1 MEADVFVKL
10 DAVFTRYV
18 EQQAWQQ
25 AVQNRMT
32 AASIAHRHGR
42 TDLFNKYLKQAIALA
57 DKKGLERL
65 ELDARIQGFTYWLM
79 QDLSGK
85 RQDELGVELSYKLNL
100 NDAPEP
106 SGPLAEKLNDYSK
119 SALDA
124 YKELISNLHQSGLSC
139 KDSLLKDSLT
149 LAKEKTIAFA
159 LIQLSGEFEEALDL
173 LKNGKAE
180 TVTPEVTERIQTAA
194 QQARIETK
202 LICNSLRVDMCLL
215 VAEQCRKLGDADTAE
230 GLFKT
235 AEQFSEDLPE
245 KRVTLYMTWADYY
258 DGQGQIQKAIDYA
271 NKANEAAGQIS
282 MDALKE
288 QAAGKLNTLLARGKT
303 VVLESHGPGFT
314 ERVMSA
320 LDQAHQ
326 FFLASRFEDSLKSCE
341 IALEQA
347 ISPQLRRAVLR
358 EREIALY
365 ELGRFTEVETDL
377 NECISLISDELSSD
391 QSVETGAFDQRILEE
406 EDLYLMKAYLMA
418 KIGRSTDSWVIAEQ
432 GRSHRLKQEIA
443 TSSDFPITQ
452 FEDANFDTIRDWL
465 HSERAAM
472 LCFGVTRW
480 GTLALTAGP
489 DDTEPTAQI
498 LDRFTGSKLEALLG
512 KKLESQ
518 DKENSQASTPIIL
531 ESIPGLSVGLIHP
544 LSERLAAITQRARIL
559 YIVPDWFL
567 YYAPFAALTLADHRM
582 LIDLCPLAFTS
593 SCTILRWS
601 ASRQM
606 ETTSQNCLA
615 VAVGKDTEGYEFRN
629 HLTQIGTVPW
639 GQAIYRLEDD
649 AATAAAVARLAPYFP
664 VLYFVCHGSL
674 DTKVRDIM
682 AASQLKLAGAGE
694 HPLTARDISQWK
706 LQADLV
712 FLNSCQSG
720 RFRLKARTDVNGLV
734 RAFIL
739 AGARSLI
746 APLIHVQPKP
756 AGDLAQAFFQAWL
769 TGANKAEALRKA
781 QFAARQAADQKDKN
795 LMDWATYRLFG
806 YFR

>member
-10 DAVFTRYV
+10 DAVFTRYI
-18 EQQAWQQ
+18 EQPAWQQ

-42 TDLFNKYLKQAIALA
+42 TDLFDQYSQQAIDLA
-57 DKKGLERL
+57 ATHHLERL
-65 ELDARIQGFTYWLM
+65 ELSARIQRFTYWLM

-85 RQDELGVELSYKLNL
+85 RQDELEVELSYKPNR

-106 SGPLAEKLNDYSK
+106 SGLLAEELDKHSK

-124 YKELISNLHQSGLSC
+124 YTLISKPHQSGLSC
-139 KDSLLKDSLT
+139 KDSLLEDSLT
-149 LAKEKTIAFA
+149 LAKQKTIAFG
-159 LIQLSGEFEEALDL
+159 LNQLSGEFEEVLDL
-173 LKNGKAE
+173 LKNGKTE
-180 TVTPEVTERIQTAA
+180 TLTDEVSERIQRAA
-194 QQARIETK
+194 QQARSETER
-202 LICNSLRVDMCLL
+202 ICNSLRVDMCLL
-215 VAEQCRKLGDADTAE
+215 LAERCRKLRDADTAE

-245 KRVTLYMTWADYY
+245 KRVTLYMTWADHYE
-258 DGQGQIQKAIDYA
+258 GQGQIQKAIDYA
-271 NKANEAAGQIS
+271 NKAKEAAGQINV
-282 MDALKE
+282 DALKE
-288 QAAGKLNTLLARGKT
+288 QAAGKLQTLLVRDQEE
-303 VVLESHGPGFT
+303 VPNLCQGPGAT
-314 ERVMSA
+314 ERVMSV

-326 FFLASRFEDSLKSCE
+326 FLLAGRFEDSLKSCE
-341 IALEQA
+341 IALDQA

-358 EREIALY
+358 ERAIALY

-443 TSSDFPITQ
+443 TSRDFPSAQ

-465 HSERAAM
+465 HSEQAAM

-480 GTLALTAGP
+480 GTLVLTAGP
-489 DDTEPTAQI
+489 DDTEPTAEI
-498 LDRFTGSKLEALLG
+498 LDQFTGSKLEALLG

-518 DKENSQASTPIIL
+518 EQTLVSNSIIV
-531 ESIPGLSVGLIHP
+531 ESITGLSVGLIHP
-544 LSERLAAITQRARIL
+544 LSERLVAITQGARVL
-559 YIVPDWFL
+559 YIVPDSFL

-629 HLTQIGTVPW
+629 HLTQISTAPW
-639 GQAIYRLEDD
+639 GQDIHRLEDE
-649 AATAAAVARLAPYFP
+649 AATTAEIARLAPNFP
-664 VLYFVCHGSL
+664 VLYFVCHGRL
-674 DTKVRDIM
+674 DTNVRDIM
-682 AASQLKLAGAGE
+682 AASQLELAE
-694 HPLTARDISQWK
+694 KPRLTARDISQWK

-746 APLIHVQPKP
+746 APLIHIEPRP
-756 AGDLAQAFFQAWL
+756 AGELAQAFFQAWL